1 MAINWIPTVFPKAK
15 DTKDLIVF
23 AKKKIE
29 FNAWYKGLKLD
40 HMSAKVPHA
49 TSGVGRKVIW
59 DGMKQIEREG
69 SKIFRNEVTHL

>member
-49 TSGVGRKVIW
+49 TSGVGK
-59 DGMKQIEREG
+59 K
-69 SKIFRNEVTHL
+69 